1 MLTQS
6 PPGYSLSV
14 DPISG
19 LAQASRDDVLL
30 AKSEHAKVMHETRL
44 PPTIYFPRN
53 GVSVPL
59 RNNSGLKTFC
69 PFKGT
74 AQYFDIKIGGQW
86 LENAAWHYPKPL
98 PESKT
103 IDGYIAFMPNVAT
116 TVSPASGALRKPQEP
131 ALSGPLIEWI
141 LREAGYCRDAAE
153 LTGALGRKLNEHGV
167 VVSRLSVMIWSLHPL
182 TAGQN
187 HIWQRDKDETNTY
200 TPDYGILDN
209 PAFVNSPLRHVSD
222 GLGGVRQRLDGG
234 QPEFDFAIID
244 DLRREGATDYVA
256 MPLIFSGGQINV
268 LTLTCDHPGGFT
280 TANLGLVFEMSAA
293 IARYYEVF
301 VLQDNARAILQ
312 TYVGPRTADR
322 VLGGEIR
329 RGDGDEIDSAIL
341 MADLRDSSQL
351 EQTLGRGAYL
361 DLLNAFFEEC
371 ENIIGSLEGEV
382 LKFIGDAVL
391 AIFPAGD
398 DAAEACR
405 NAAKAASAIGQRMDQ
420 PLFENRTGE
429 ADCAIGVAFGEV
441 TYGNVGS
448 KGRLDFTVIGKA
460 ANIAARL
467 SDHCKNSGQG
477 IIVTREIADQ
487 SAENVPLGL
496 LELKNV
502 GEPVEAFALTGC

>member
-6 PPGYSLSV
+6 PAGYSLSV

-19 LAQASRDDVLL
+19 LAEALRDSVLL

-44 PPTIYFPRN
+44 PPVVYFPRN

-59 RNNSGLKTFC
+59 RNNTGLRTFC

-74 AQYFDIKIGGQW
+74 AQYFDVKVGGEW
-86 LENAAWHYPKPL
+86 LEKAAWHYPKPL
-98 PESKT
+98 PESKA
-103 IDGYIAFMPNVAT
+103 IDGYIAFMPSIPT
-116 TVSPASGALRKPQEP
+116 TVNPAPGDLRKPQEP
-131 ALSGPLIEWI
+131 ALSGPLVEWT

-167 VVSRLSVMIWSLHPL
+167 AASRLSVMIWSLHPL

-187 HIWQRDKDETNTY
+187 HIWQRDSDDIDTY

-222 GLGGVRQRLDGG
+222 GLGGVRQRLDDR
-234 QPEFDFAIID
+234 QPEFDFPIID

-256 MPLIFSGGQINV
+256 MPLIFSGGQVNV
-268 LTLTCDHPGGFT
+268 LTLTSDHPGGFT

-341 MADLRDSSQL
+341 LADLRNSSRL
-351 EQTLGRGAYL
+351 EQTLGRKAYL

-371 ENIIGSLEGEV
+371 ENIIGKLGGEI

-398 DAAEACR
+398 DAGEACR
-405 NAAKAASAIGQRMDQ
+405 NAAKAASAIARRMGQ
-420 PLFENRTGE
+420 PLFENGTGE

-467 SDHCKNSGQG
+467 SDHSKNSGHG
-477 IIVTREIADQ
+477 IVATREIANQ
-487 SAENVPLGL
+487 SAESVPLGL

-502 GEPVEAFALTGC
+502 DEQVEAFALAGC